1 MTKEST
7 IQRIAREETNRFLD
21 DNFGQLDL
29 SGCPSLLTPP
39 SEESQLPDERFAP
52 LDDRGIGL
60 GAAALKKG
68 IEELVNDPE
77 VQRQVAQETGDP
89 ELLEDYL
96 DRQAEQ
102 ASREFMRRNPA
113 YYRCPE
119 NWHAMLTTMAR
130 NALGW
135 AEDEASTGDAERE
148 LILRGY
154 WTVENLT
161 NAFKAL
167 NRAGALQVRPDQPR
181 QLTEHQ
187 LRAIALQA
195 GSGDVDGAISIFAA
209 PCAGG
214 CCGSVSQCSH
224 SC

>member
-52 LDDRGIGL
+52 LDDRGTGL

-68 IEELVNDPE
+68 IEEMVKDPD
-77 VQRQVAQETGDP
+77 VQLQVARETGDP
-89 ELLEDYL
+89 DLLEDYL

-119 NWHAMLTTMAR
+119 NWERIAQTLAF

-135 AEDEASTGDAERE
+135 AEDEATTDEAEHE
-148 LILRGY
+148 LIQRGF
-154 WTVENLT
+154 WTVDNLT
-161 NAFKAL
+161 AAYKAL
-167 NRAGALQVRPDQPR
+167 NRAGALLVR
-181 QLTEHQ
+181 
-187 LRAIALQA
+187 
-195 GSGDVDGAISIFAA
+195 
-209 PCAGG
+209 
-214 CCGSVSQCSH
+214 
-224 SC
+224 